1 MNNILRSDFN
11 EYIQNRNNAKIQFL
25 QHEINQYQNFNQQLK
40 DILQM
45 KKKSLEIL
53 NSKSNKKDNYQNG
66 STPQKYQ
73 EDREKVLEQLFKENQ
88 QLLASF
94 KIVNQERN
102 NAQSKVLISQQ
113 VAEEMENFQQDII
126 QEQEDQ
132 LLELRRIVQ
141 DKEYTIQE
149 FEKQKSQLGPAGVI
163 IKYRDIVTPTEQL
176 SKLQNLNESYNN
188 AVQILKKQN
197 EYLNEINKK
206 YEIENEFASFEL
218 IKLKSA
224 MRNPSNI
231 YSIKQSLALK
241 VNQNK
246 EYEDLVFTPK
256 LNDNQKVQQEQKL
269 RSKIFKVPQQS
280 NSQQPQQINKK
291 KIDEEWDRARKSFD
305 KELINERVL
314 SDQITQLEA
323 YNQQLLLT
331 NDQILNSNQ
340 IHQTQIEKLQQNIN
354 FYKEYHKKIVKL
366 QSKIKSNKINQQQP
380 INLITS
386 SNSFNDISFTKILK
400 QIPQSTKSKGQNNN
414 NKYQQGQKKQEAQT
428 NENSKIRTKTKL
440 DTILNNSVDH
450 MNIPTLNDEED
461 AEPEWNVRECKVFL
475 KNLADEFYKSLQNSK
490 HMILSRRVITKIKQN
505 GGIGYQM
512 QQKRITRIRSISNIL
527 EYKRDKKND
536 EFYLQNKK
544 DFSQQFSKHPQTHYV
559 NTEND
564 EYIPEY
570 KDVILEHI
578 KSKNSQNQN
587 NYINHSNNNSSTN
600 NQTAQQPNGAKNLDQ
615 FGANSIQIQN
625 SQVMSNHNLQY
636 NQAQILEARNV
647 ANLEKNQP
655 GDISTYLENGVDV
668 SYELRNKQVAGNE
681 QNGGVYNINGTNYF
695 HNNSTQI
702 GQHNV
707 QGINV
712 KQFTSQE
719 LRQSIISKKGTF
731 ISTHSPSYVPNANA
745 NGKKQLYALGT
756 MKQKQS
762 QYNNNDDQQSFI
774 SNDDI
779 LNNQI
784 LTSQIDIKINT
795 QTQQDEK

>member
-25 QHEINQYQNFNQQLK
+25 QHEINQYQNFNSQLK
-40 DILQM
+40 DISQI

-53 NSKSNKKDNYQNG
+53 NSKNAKQDNNQNG
-66 STPQKYQ
+66 STPQKLL
-73 EDREKVLEQLFKENQ
+73 EDREEILAQLFKENQ

-149 FEKQKSQLGPAGVI
+149 FEKQKSQMGPAGVI

-197 EYLNEINKK
+197 EYLSEINKK
-206 YEIENEFASFEL
+206 YEIENEV
-218 IKLKSA
+218 IKINVFNQQINSQRFVYLKTNSLQA
-224 MRNPSNI
+224 LNQQ
-231 YSIKQSLALK
+231 KSLALK
-241 VNQNK
+241 VNQSR
-246 EYEDLVFTPK
+246 EYENLVFSAE
-256 LNDNQKVQQEQKL
+256 LNDNQRVQNEQKL
-269 RSKIFKVPQQS
+269 RS
-280 NSQQPQQINKK
+280 KK

-314 SDQITQLEA
+314 SDQITQLET

-331 NDQILNSNQ
+331 NDLILNSNQ

-354 FYKEYHKKIVKL
+354 FYKEYHKKIVNM
-366 QSKIKSNKINQQQP
+366 QSKIKSNKISQQQP

-400 QIPQSTKSKGQNNN
+400 QLPQSTKSKGQNNN
-414 NKYQQGQKKQEAQT
+414 KHQQGEHKKKQEAQT

-450 MNIPTLNDEED
+450 INIPTLNDEEEV
-461 AEPEWNVRECKVFL
+461 EPQWNVRECKQFL

-490 HMILSRRVITKIKQN
+490 NMILSRRVITKIKQN

-527 EYKRDKKND
+527 EYKRDKKKD

-564 EYIPEY
+564 ECIPEF

-600 NQTAQQPNGAKNLDQ
+600 NQTTQQPNGAKNLDQ

-625 SQVMSNHNLQY
+625 SQVMSNNNLQY
-636 NQAQILEARNV
+636 NQAQILEARN
-647 ANLEKNQP
+647 AGHLEKNQP
-655 GDISTYLENGVDV
+655 GDISTYLENGVDI
-668 SYELRNKQVAGNE
+668 SYELRNKQVAGIE
-681 QNGGVYNINGTNYF
+681 LNGGTHNINGTNHF
-695 HNNSTQI
+695 HNNSTQL

-707 QGINV
+707 QGFNI
-712 KQFTSQE
+712 KQFTSSE

-731 ISTHSPSYVPNANA
+731 ISTHSPSYVPNTNT

-756 MKQKQS
+756 MKQKQNQ
-762 QYNNNDDQQSFI
+762 QYNDDQQSFF
-774 SNDDI
+774 SNDDG

-784 LTSQIDIKINT
+784 LSSQLDIKLNT

>member
-1 MNNILRSDFN
+1 MNILRSDFN

-25 QHEINQYQNFNQQLK
+25 QHEINQYQYFNTQLK
-40 DILQM
+40 DILYM

-53 NSKSNKKDNYQNG
+53 NSKNNKQDNNQNG
-66 STPQKYQ
+66 STLLKFE
-73 EDREKVLEQLFKENQ
+73 EDREEILEQLFKENQ

-149 FEKQKSQLGPAGVI
+149 FEKQKSQIGPAGVI

-224 MRNPSNI
+224 MRNPSNLN
-231 YSIKQSLALK
+231 SIKYSLSLK
-241 VNQNK
+241 ANQK
-246 EYEDLVFTPK
+246 KDYENLLFSTK
-256 LNDNQKVQQEQKL
+256 LNDNERVFQEQKL
-269 RSKIFKVPQQS
+269 RSKIFKQPQQ
-280 NSQQPQQINKK
+280 NSQQTQQINKK

-314 SDQITQLEA
+314 SDQLTQLEN

-354 FYKEYHKKIVKL
+354 FYKEYHKKIVKM
-366 QSKIKSNKINQQQP
+366 QSKIKQNKIIQQQP
-380 INLITS
+380 TNLITS
-386 SNSFNDISFTKILK
+386 SNSFSDISFTKILK
-400 QIPQSTKSKGQNNN
+400 QIPQSTKAKGQNNN
-414 NKYQQGQKKQEAQT
+414 KNQQGEQKKKQEAQT

-450 MNIPTLNDEED
+450 MIIPTLNDEED
-461 AEPEWNVRECKVFL
+461 AEPEWNVRECKQFL

-490 HMILSRRVITKIKQN
+490 NMILSRRVITKIKQN

-544 DFSQQFSKHPQTHYV
+544 DFSQQLSKHPQTHYV

-564 EYIPEY
+564 EYIPEF

-578 KSKNSQNQN
+578 KSKNNQNQN

-636 NQAQILEARNV
+636 NQALTLDARN
-647 ANLEKNQP
+647 AGNLEKNLP

-668 SYELRNKQVAGNE
+668 SYELRNKQVAGTE
-681 QNGGVYNINGTNYF
+681 LTGGVHNINGTNYF

-707 QGINV
+707 QGINI
-712 KQFTSQE
+712 KQFTSLE
-719 LRQSIISKKGTF
+719 LRQSIITKKGTF
-731 ISTHSPSYVPNANA
+731 ISTHSPSYVPNTNA
-745 NGKKQLYALGT
+745 NGKKQLYSLGT
-756 MKQKQS
+756 IKQKQS
-762 QYNNNDDQQSFI
+762 QYNNDDQQSFI

-784 LTSQIDIKINT
+784 LSSQLDIKNT